1 MKKEIW
7 RRDWITQVNVENS
20 RKTRI
25 HGPTY
30 KHTDGVGN
38 DNLHWHWN
46 GLHLSLFHDKTK
58 WMLSYFKSSIL
69 ST

>member
-38 DNLHWHWN
+38 DNLH
-46 GLHLSLFHDKTK
+46 
-58 WMLSYFKSSIL
+58 
-69 ST
+69 